1 MEKGDY
7 VSMIQKLIVDDDAS
21 IRELRH
27 FLQTQGFAITG
38 AANIMVTYDQRM
50 LDLSDRIILTK

>member
-1 MEKGDY
+1 
-7 VSMIQKLIVDDDAS
+7 MIQKLIVDDDAS